1 MASKKEKIKKQLR
14 EKVIQAFESVPRQ
27 TFNYK
32 QVAKALG
39 DAGKEHKKYM
49 SGLLYSLAKEG
60 VLIEAYK
67 GKFKLSP
74 AYLEKQKQIG
84 PIIEG
89 IVDMKQTGKA
99 YVITDDLL
107 EDVRISSNNTGYA
120 LHGDVVKV
128 RLFPRRKNQKTEG
141 EIIKVVKRSKNIFV
155 GVIQR
160 TGKYAFLLPDS
171 KSMPVDIFIAPENL
185 NGAKEGEKVIA
196 EILEWSPPSKN
207 PFGKVIEVLG
217 EPGNNEVEMH
227 AILAEYNLPSRFDP
241 AVEKEAEKV
250 SETISKDDISGRRD
264 FRKITTF
271 TIDPADAKDFDDA
284 LSIQK
289 LKDSTWEVGVHIADV
304 THYVE
309 PKSLLEQVARE
320 RATSIYLVDRT
331 IPMLPEKLSNM
342 VCSLRPNEDKLCYSV
357 VFTINDQARILKKW
371 IGKTIINSDHR
382 FNYDEVQ
389 EIIESGTGLFHKEI
403 GLLNEMAVRIRERRM
418 RAGAI
423 DFERQEVKFKLDN
436 DGKPLEVY
444 FKDQKEAHKLI
455 EEFMLLANKTVA
467 ERIGKIREGQKQ
479 KTFVYRV
486 HDIPNPEKLNTL
498 ANFVEKLGYKIKT
511 DTRNNIAKSFNR
523 LLHDTRGKGEE
534 NMIETLTIRT
544 MAKAEYSTVNIG
556 HYGLAFDHYTHFTSP
571 IRRYPDMMVHRL
583 LAAYEF
589 GAGSADQGIY
599 EEHCQHASQMERL
612 AQEAER
618 ESVKYK
624 QVEFMSDK
632 IGEEFDGLISGVSK
646 WGIYVEIK
654 ENRCEG
660 MVRLRDME
668 DDYYFLDEDNFRVI
682 GYNTQKEYKLG
693 SPVRIRIKRADFL
706 KKELDFEI
714 CKNAF

>member
-1 MASKKEKIKKQLR
+1 M
-14 EKVIQAFESVPRQ
+14 IQAFESVPRQ

-39 DAGKEHKKYM
+39 DSGKEHKKYM

-84 PIIEG
+84 PFIEG

-467 ERIGKIREGQKQ
+467 ERIGKIREGQKP

>member
-1 MASKKEKIKKQLR
+1 MASKKEKIKKALK
-14 EKVIQAFESVPRQ
+14 EKAIVVFEGAPRQ
-27 TFNYK
+27 VFNYK
-32 QVAKALG
+32 QIAKALG
-39 DAGKEHKKYM
+39 DDGSEHKKFM
-49 SGLLYSLAKEG
+49 SGILYAMAKEG
-60 VLIEAYK
+60 VLIEVYK

-84 PIIEG
+84 PFIVG
-89 IVDMKQTGKA
+89 VVDMKQTGKA

-107 EDVRISSNNTGYA
+107 DDVRISSNNTGYA
-120 LHGDVVKV
+120 LHGDRVKV
-128 RLFPRRKNQKTEG
+128 RLFPRRKNQKIEG
-141 EIIKVVKRSKNIFV
+141 EIIEVLARSKNRFV
-155 GVIQR
+155 GIIQR
-160 TGKYAFLLPDS
+160 TGSYAFVLPDN
-171 KSMPVDIFIAPENL
+171 KSMPVDIFIAPEHL
-185 NGAKEGEKVIA
+185 NDAKEGEKVVA
-196 EILEWSPPSKN
+196 EILNWAPPSKN
-207 PFGKVIEVLG
+207 PFGKVVEVLG

-241 AVEKEAEKV
+241 ELEKEADKV
-250 SETISKDDISGRRD
+250 SDIITKEEIAARRD
-264 FRKITTF
+264 FRNVTTF

-284 LSIQK
+284 LSIKK
-289 LKDSTWEVGVHIADV
+289 LNDGKWEIGVHIADV
-304 THYVE
+304 THYVSM
-309 PKSLLEQVARE
+309 KSKLEQEARK

-342 VCSLRPNEDKLCYSV
+342 VCSLRPKEDKLCYSV
-357 VFTINDQARILKKW
+357 VFTLNDQARILKKW

-389 EIIESGTGLFHKEI
+389 DIIESGTGLFRDEI
-403 GLLNEMAVRIRERRM
+403 DVLNQMAIRIRERRM
-418 RAGAI
+418 RMGAI
-423 DFERQEVKFKLDN
+423 DFERQEVKFHLDKE
-436 DGKPLEVY
+436 GKPLEVY
-444 FKDQKEAHKLI
+444 FKDQKDAHKLI

-467 ERIGKIREGQKQ
+467 ERVGKVRREEKP
-479 KTFVYRV
+479 KTFVYRI

-498 ANFVEKLGYKIKT
+498 AVFVEKLGYKIKT
-511 DTRNNIAKSFNR
+511 DTRNNISKSFNR
-523 LLHDTRGKGEE
+523 LLQETRGKGEE

-583 LAAYEF
+583 LHAYDS
-589 GAGSADQGIY
+589 GYGTADKGFH
-599 EEHCQHASQMERL
+599 EELCQHASQMERL

-632 IGEEFDGLISGVSK
+632 VGEAFDGLISGVSK

-660 MVRLRDME
+660 MVRLRDMD

-682 GYNTQKEYKLG
+682 GYNTRKEFKLG

-706 KKELDFEI
+706 KKELDFTL
-714 CKNAF
+714 AV

>member
-1 MASKKEKIKKQLR
+1 M
-14 EKVIQAFESVPRQ
+14 IQAFESVPRQ

-39 DAGKEHKKYM
+39 DSGKEHKKYM

-84 PIIEG
+84 PFIEG

-403 GLLNEMAVRIRERRM
+403 GLLNQMAVRIRERRM

-467 ERIGKIREGQKQ
+467 ERIGKIREGQKP

-714 CKNAF
+714 CKNAI